1 MTFLSNYYDC
11 QNYIDYLGIIFY
23 TDYHIIRGFWY
34 LIQFSLSQYVLYNP
48 FVCVLNIRK
57 ER

>member
-23 TDYHIIRGFWY
+23 TDYHII
-34 LIQFSLSQYVLYNP
+34 QFSLSQYVLYNP